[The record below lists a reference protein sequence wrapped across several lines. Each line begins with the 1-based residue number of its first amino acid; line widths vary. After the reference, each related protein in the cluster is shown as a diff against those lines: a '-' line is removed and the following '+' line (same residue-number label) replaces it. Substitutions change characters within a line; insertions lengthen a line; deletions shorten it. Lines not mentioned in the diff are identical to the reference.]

1 LLLVNNPRSDLLQQ
15 HEKEFTAMTGM
26 ELSSESVPEQQQRQ
40 MLIVL
45 GGLAGLPTD
54 PYDSALIDG
63 ASSWQ

>member
-1 LLLVNNPRSDLLQQ
+1 
-15 HEKEFTAMTGM
+15 MTGM